1 MQYKGRYK
9 LQRISRELANLYRN
23 DTGTYVFRKAIP
35 EKYRKLAGRREFKMS
50 LRTKELTVAV
60 SRYEAAKKA
69 ADVELTRLT
78 QGIASEK
85 VLSFEDASNLANSQ
99 GRELVDLATLLKH
112 PPAFIETVAKW
123 DVVPNK
129 NPRTFSSL
137 FNAGGNDI
145 MLSGLVGCYEKQN
158 ATALRFLNETE
169 YRRKLAPLKL
179 ACQEFTDHVGGDKCV
194 SSLNRESALSY
205 KKELDSRIQR
215 DELAEN
221 AANKRLIA
229 MRALIKT
236 FYISKDVPE
245 DEISTPFD
253 KMKFEEKQNKREAF
267 SREFI
272 RDKWLKG
279 DPFATLNLDARNLA
293 FAMLDTGCHLKEL
306 CGLDPDK
313 DIFLDADI
321 PHIFIRV
328 NSKRVLKT
336 EYRERKIPLM
346 GYALQAF
353 KACPQGFT
361 RYSGQNGHTSASQLI
376 NKFLKKNGLSENNA
390 CTTYSLRHLFK
401 DRMREH
407 SIPIDMQDYIM
418 GHETPGSGANYGKG
432 YRLKDVASA
441 MKQLEEDFE
450 CRY

>member
-1 MQYKGRYK
+1 MQYKGKYK
-9 LQRISRELANLYRN
+9 LKKISKELANLYRN
-23 DTGTYVFRKAIP
+23 NKGAYVFRKAIP
-35 EKYRKLAGRREFKMS
+35 EKYRKLAGKREFKIS
-50 LRTKELTVAV
+50 LRTTDLTAAV

-69 ADVELTRLT
+69 ADVELAGLK

-85 VLSFEDASNLANSQ
+85 ALSFDDASNLANSQ

-112 PPAFIETVAKW
+112 PPAFIETVGKW
-123 DVVPNK
+123 DAVPNK

-145 MLSGLVGCYEKQN
+145 MLSGLVSCYEKQN
-158 ATALRFLNETE
+158 ATAHRFLNKTE
-169 YRRKLAPLKL
+169 FKRKLAPLKL
-179 ACQEFTDHVGGDKCV
+179 ACQEFIDHVGGDKGL
-194 SSLNRESALSY
+194 SSLDRESALSY
-205 KKELDSRIQR
+205 KNELDLRIQR
-215 DELAEN
+215 GEIAEN

-229 MRALIKT
+229 MRTLIRT
-236 FYISKDVPE
+236 FYASKDVAA
-245 DEISTPFD
+245 DEVSTPFD
-253 KMKFEEKQNKREAF
+253 KLKFEEKLNKREAF

-279 DPFATLNLDARNLA
+279 DPFAKLNFYARNMT

-321 PHIFIRV
+321 PHIFIRA
-328 NSKRVLKT
+328 NSKRVIKT

-346 GYALQAF
+346 GYALEAF
-353 KACPQGFT
+353 KACPKGFT
-361 RYSGQNGHTSASQLI
+361 RYSGENGHTSASQLI
-376 NKFLKKNGLSENNA
+376 NKFLKKNGLSENDV

-407 SIPIDMQDYIM
+407 GIPIDMQDHIM
-418 GHETPGSGANYGKG
+418 GHDTPGSGANYGKG

-441 MKQLEEDFE
+441 MKQLESDFD
-450 CRY
+450 RY